1 MNAPSI
7 QLKPKSKRSY
17 IYLVSKIAA
26 AFLNLLSIALFT
38 RILDVQLYG
47 NYLLYSS
54 YVTLICSL
62 LFWWHRLSVY
72 RYYHK
77 YEKYSNSYLKT
88 SIYIYVAII
97 IILFISG
104 SIIYISPLS
113 HSIKFLVGVCIVGAV
128 LKSNFDLNQH
138 LLNISRQDSVFGINV
153 IIRSLAFILAG
164 VIFISYFNL
173 KESGLIAA
181 FILSFLLASL
191 YSTHTIYKGCLQGDF
206 RRDIAHKF
214 ISYGFPMIGLFIFD
228 YIITF
233 FDRLSLA
240 YFMGSSTVGMYG
252 ANFDLI
258 KQILLFLM
266 IIQSF
271 ILYPQINKAYETGD
285 NKQLNK
291 LLTFNLNIF
300 LTVFIPLSLM
310 VIYFN
315 QFISEIFIGDKFTEY
330 SPQLIPLFA
339 VMFFIWGTKIYHFD
353 YYFQLKEKT
362 HYPMLILGLGSMLN
376 IGFNILL
383 IPKYGILGA
392 AYATIIVYFVIFILS
407 VMISKKL
414 IKIDFKLSILIKVV
428 IFLSLSIAA
437 VNLPLISEL
446 NVIFKIMIFWAAYSL
461 LTWKY
466 YFKELKPHLKSI
478 YD

>member
-7 QLKPKSKRSY
+7 QLKPKSQRSY

-26 AFLNLLSIALFT
+26 AFLNLLSISLFT

-88 SIYIYVAII
+88 SIYLYVAII

-113 HSIKFLVGVCIVGAV
+113 HSIKLLVGVCIVGAV

-138 LLNISRQDSVFGINV
+138 LLNISCQDSVFGINV
-153 IIRSLAFILAG
+153 IIRSLAFIVAG

-191 YSTHTIYKGCLQGDF
+191 YSTYTIYKGCLQGDF

-300 LTVFIPLSLM
+300 LTVFIPLSVM

-446 NVIFKIMIFWAAYSL
+446 NAIFKIMIFLAAYSL
-461 LTWKY
+461 LTLKY
-466 YFKELKPHLKSI
+466 NFKELKPHLKSI
-478 YD
+478 YN

>member
-7 QLKPKSKRSY
+7 QLKPKSQRSY

-113 HSIKFLVGVCIVGAV
+113 HSIKILVGVCIVGAV

-315 QFISEIFIGDKFTEY
+315 QFISAFTCTNNDDFLT
-330 SPQLIPLFA
+330 SHPLS
-339 VMFFIWGTKIYHFD
+339 Y
-353 YYFQLKEKT
+353 
-362 HYPMLILGLGSMLN
+362 
-376 IGFNILL
+376 
-383 IPKYGILGA
+383 
-392 AYATIIVYFVIFILS
+392 
-407 VMISKKL
+407 
-414 IKIDFKLSILIKVV
+414 
-428 IFLSLSIAA
+428 
-437 VNLPLISEL
+437 
-446 NVIFKIMIFWAAYSL
+446 
-461 LTWKY
+461 
-466 YFKELKPHLKSI
+466 
-478 YD
+478 

>member
-1 MNAPSI
+1 MNAPI
-7 QLKPKSKRSY
+7 IPLKPKSQRSY

-26 AFLNLLSIALFT
+26 AFLNLLSISLFT

-88 SIYIYVAII
+88 SIYLYVAII

-104 SIIYISPLS
+104 SIIFISPLS
-113 HSIKFLVGVCIVGAV
+113 QSIKLLVGVCIVGAI

-138 LLNISRQDSVFGINV
+138 LLNISCQDSVFGINV
-153 IIRSLAFILAG
+153 IIRSLAFIVAG

-191 YSTHTIYKGCLQGDF
+191 YSTYTIYKGCLQGDF

-285 NKQLNK
+285 NIQLNK

-300 LTVFIPLSLM
+300 LTVFMPLSLM

-315 QFISEIFIGDKFTEY
+315 QFISGFFIGDEY
-330 SPQLIPLFA
+330 TKYSSQLIPLFA

-362 HYPMLILGLGSMLN
+362 HYPMLILGMGSMLN

-383 IPKYGILGA
+383 IPKYGIFGA
-392 AYATIIVYFVIFILS
+392 AYATIMVYFVIFILS

-446 NVIFKIMIFWAAYSL
+446 NAIFKIMIFLVAYSL
-461 LTWKY
+461 LTLKY
-466 YFKELKPHLKSI
+466 NF
-478 YD
+478 